1 MASKIEQVFFLYFPV
16 LFLKNANVEYIFK
29 IYLCKTKF
37 YILVFILT
45 QV

>member
-1 MASKIEQVFFLYFPV
+1 MIALHSNWSAQL
-16 LFLKNANVEYIFK
+16 NVEYFFK

-37 YILVFILT
+37 YILVFTLT

>member
-1 MASKIEQVFFLYFPV
+1 MYSIV
-16 LFLKNANVEYIFK
+16 LFTVEHPVEYIFK

-37 YILVFILT
+37 YILVFTLT

>member
-1 MASKIEQVFFLYFPV
+1 MIALHS
-16 LFLKNANVEYIFK
+16 NCVEYIFK

-37 YILVFILT
+37 YILVFTLT